1 MKLPL
6 NVLWARLACE
16 LGNGGTIV
24 EDSLLDKDEDKDI
37 ADILSDGTDTQPN
50 QKEK

>member
-1 MKLPL
+1 M
-6 NVLWARLACE
+6 
-16 LGNGGTIV
+16 

-50 QKEK
+50 QKVKLACINILDSDLDWQIQLIII